1 MRYRD
6 LETVAAPTINVLRV
20 WPEIVGAIVLLV
32 IAAMGIGHG
41 LRPSPEP
48 VPAPQKQLGCV
59 RFALIFGLTAIN
71 PATFV
76 YFTAVAVTLARA
88 LRAATAIAVVVGVAL
103 ASLLW
108 QLLLVSAGAFLRS
121 RATARVRRMTV
132 LAGNAVIAAFGAVL
146 VVHAFA

>member
-59 RFALIFGLTAIN
+59 RFALIFG
-71 PATFV
+71 
-76 YFTAVAVTLARA
+76 
-88 LRAATAIAVVVGVAL
+88 
-103 ASLLW
+103 
-108 QLLLVSAGAFLRS
+108 
-121 RATARVRRMTV
+121 
-132 LAGNAVIAAFGAVL
+132 
-146 VVHAFA
+146 